1 MIGTGIFTSL
11 GFQLQSIQDLGWIL
25 TLWIIGGIIAFT
37 GSMAYAALGTA
48 LPENGGEVL
57 YLSRLIHPVFGY
69 ISAWVSLVAGFA
81 APAAASALT
90 ASAYLGYFIP
100 TSHTQVTASVI
111 LIFLTILHLKSIS
124 TSGSTQYFITSMK
137 ILVIL
142 VFIILSISFGDFSQL
157 QSIHYFRQKPDINA
171 YGVSLLYVF
180 YTYSGWNAFGYFAG
194 HVDKPRKNIV
204 RIALLSVSIVF
215 IIYFMLNV
223 AFILAA
229 PIEKISGNAEAGA
242 VASSFLLGDF
252 WGRILTSVLGMLLI
266 SSTSAFLFTGPRIF
280 MTQHEKMR
288 FPEIFRKK
296 NSHDIPVYGMIIQ
309 LFIAL
314 LFVWFS
320 KVDFI
325 LKYAGFSLSF
335 FTLLSVF
342 ATFKLKHHY
351 LSFKIPYSP
360 LPQLLFIVIHF
371 FVYLTS
377 FKIIK
382 YEIMVFLFIMIF
394 GALLYSLS
402 HSQLFKKTILLIFII
417 ILTYC
422 TDKPS
427 TINQDTSNYPKKEI
441 ITKEKFNSDTNKSIN
456 QNPITCITHQNFN
469 EWLDL
474 ISGIKQHQTKL
485 TSSHVFK
492 QYAERINKKWQIL
505 DSLKLNDMRNFSNQE
520 IMPLV
525 KDDYTLFYPFSGADF
540 LYAHTFFPN
549 AKKIVMCALEPLGSM
564 PDLRE
569 FEKYEDSLREYL
581 SQVENSLFA
590 IMRFSFF
597 KTKNMKTDFAED
609 ELNGVIHIMSFF
621 MKRSGFEIENIQY
634 FIADSTGIQFTNERK
649 KAGGIR
655 FFICNNNLQKEVYYY
670 RADLSN
676 TGYKKHEK
684 QLAVLLNHK
693 PFVSFVK
700 SASYLM
706 HQSNFSHIRNFIL
719 KNSIVHVQDESGIP
733 VRFIDPRTWNLQLY
747 GEYRGP
753 ISLFKI
759 FHQKDLDSLYKN
771 TNVKKLG
778 FGIGYNYKDKN
789 SCFMIFKRK

>member
-11 GFQLQSIQDLGWIL
+11 GFQLQSIQDIGWIL

-90 ASAYLGYFIP
+90 ASSYIGYFFPGI
-100 TSHTQVTASVI
+100 HVQVTASVI
-111 LIFLTILHLKSIS
+111 LILLTILHLKSIS
-124 TSGSTQYFITSMK
+124 TSGSTQYFITSLK

-142 VFIILSISFGDFSQL
+142 IFIILSITFGNYNHL
-157 QSIHYFRQKPDINA
+157 QPIHFFGQEPDIEA

-194 HVDKPRKNIV
+194 HINNPQKNIV
-204 RIALLSVSIVF
+204 RIASLSVSIVF
-215 IIYFMLNV
+215 ILYILLNL
-223 AFILAA
+223 AFLLAA
-229 PIEKISGNAEAGA
+229 PIEKIRGNAEAGA
-242 VASSFLLGDF
+242 VASSFLLGEF

-280 MTQHEKMR
+280 MTQHEKIR
-288 FPEIFRKK
+288 FPEILTKK
-296 NSHDIPVYGMIIQ
+296 NIHYIPIYGIIIQ
-309 LFIAL
+309 LLIAL

-335 FTLLSVF
+335 FTLLSVL
-342 ATFKLKHHY
+342 ATFKLKHHPQ
-351 LSFKIPYSP
+351 SFKIPYSP
-360 LPQLLFIVIHF
+360 FPQLVFIGIHF
-371 FVYLTS
+371 FIYLSS
-377 FKIIK
+377 FTLIK
-382 YEIMVFLFIMIF
+382 YEIMVFIFIMMG
-394 GALLYSLS
+394 GAVLYFAPSS
-402 HSQLFKKTILLIFII
+402 RMNKKSILIFLI
-417 ILTYC
+417 ILFAGC
-422 TDKPS
+422 TENPS
-427 TINQDTSNYPKKEI
+427 GFNRNTSDNPKNEIKKE
-441 ITKEKFNSDTNKSIN
+441 KVYPDTNKIIK
-456 QNPITCITHQNFN
+456 QNPVICKTHEDFY
-469 EWLDL
+469 EWLEL
-474 ISGIKQHQTKL
+474 ISGKSEHQTKL
-485 TSSHVFK
+485 TSSATFK
-492 QYAERINKKWQIL
+492 KYADRTNKKWQTF
-505 DSLKLNDMRNFSNQE
+505 DSLKLRDMRNFTNRE

-540 LYAHTFFPN
+540 LYANTFFPN
-549 AKKIVMCALEPLGSM
+549 AGKIVMCALEPLGNM
-564 PDLRE
+564 PDLKE
-569 FEKYEDSLREYL
+569 FEKSEDSLREYL

-609 ELNGVIHIMSFF
+609 ELNGVIHLMSFF
-621 MKRSGFEIENIQY
+621 MKRCGFEIENIQY

-655 FFICNNNLQKEVYYY
+655 FVICTNNLQKEVYYY
-670 RADLSN
+670 RADVSN
-676 TGYKKHEK
+676 GGWKKHEK
-684 QLAVLLNHK
+684 KISILLNNK

-706 HQSNFSHIRNFIL
+706 HQANFSHIRNFLL
-719 KNSIVHVQDESGIP
+719 KYSEVHVQDESGIP
-733 VRFIDPRTWNLQLY
+733 VRFFDPQYWDIQLY

-753 ISLFKI
+753 ISIFKK
-759 FHQKDLDSLYKN
+759 FYQNDLDSLYKN
-771 TNVKKLG
+771 TQVKKLG

-789 SCFMIFKRK
+789 SCFMIIKRK